1 MKKAERKKKSLLTLA
16 TQTTGQQNEGS
27 VSIKFNQKMIVGLI
41 ACFLTLSTAIIYS
54 GVVENDFIN
63 YDDDIYVT
71 ANQNIHT
78 GLTWKNIKWAFTAT
92 YANNWH
98 PLTWLSHML
107 DIEMYGLNPTGH
119 HITNLVFHVLCVL
132 LLFGLF
138 FYATNQILPSTLVA
152 LLFSLHPVHVESVAW
167 ISERKDVL
175 STLFWFSILW
185 SYVYYSRR
193 RNISRYLTVI
203 SLFALGL
210 MAKPMLVTLPVTLL
224 LFDIWPIQ
232 SFQRNWKTVKLLL
245 LEKLPLF
252 FMSTASSVITLV
264 AQQEAIGTF
273 GRVPLQF
280 RVSNAIVSYYIY
292 LKQCFWPFDLS
303 IFYPYEQQRIHIVI
317 ICLLSLVIISGLLLW
332 FGIRKRYLCMGWLW
346 YLLTLIPVIGIIQAG
361 EQSHADRYTYLP
373 MVGVFVVISWGLNDL
388 FSKLKHRKRFA
399 IGLTFLIVVP
409 ALGIITTRQ
418 VKLWK
423 DSITLFTHAIEVTR
437 DNYLAYNNLGVA
449 FEKSGRINEAID
461 LYEKALKV
469 DSCYADANYNIAVA
483 MVESNKIDDAIHYYK
498 RVLEIRPDDLKA
510 INNLAGAYFNKNEF
524 ASSISLLK
532 KALSLA
538 KASGKE
544 NMISDVTN
552 NLKYMENRLTETQG
566 KTGQ

>member
-1 MKKAERKKKSLLTLA
+1 MKKAERKLKSLLTIA
-16 TQTTGQQNEGS
+16 SQTTGQQNEGL
-27 VSIKFNQKMIVGLI
+27 VSIKFNRKMIVGLM
-41 ACFLTLSTAIIYS
+41 ACFLIVSTAIIYS

-63 YDDDIYVT
+63 YDDDIYIT
-71 ANQNIHT
+71 ANQNIHK
-78 GLTWKNIKWAFTAT
+78 GLTWENIKWAFSAT

-107 DIEMYGLNPTGH
+107 DIEFYGLNPSGH
-119 HITNLVFHVLCVL
+119 HFTSLMFHVLASL

-138 FYATNQILPSTLVA
+138 FYTTKQLFPSTLVA
-152 LLFSLHPVHVESVAW
+152 ILFSLHPLHVESVAW

-175 STLFWFSILW
+175 STLFWFSIIW
-185 SYVYYSRR
+185 SYIYYSRQR
-193 RNISRYLTVI
+193 TISRYLTVI

-252 FMSTASSVITLV
+252 LMSATSSIITLA
-264 AQQEAIGTF
+264 AQQEAIGSF
-273 GRVPLQF
+273 GRVPLLL
-280 RVSNAIVSYYIY
+280 RLSNAIVSYCIY

-303 IFYPYEQQRIHIVI
+303 IFYPYEQQRIHVVV
-317 ICLLSLVIISGLLLW
+317 ICLFSLVIISGLLLW
-332 FGIRKRYLCMGWLW
+332 FGIRRRYLCMGWLW
-346 YLLTLIPVIGIIQAG
+346 YLSTLIPVIGIIQAG

-373 MVGVFVVISWGLNDL
+373 LIGVFVIISWGLNDL
-388 FSKLKHRKRFA
+388 FSKLKCRKRFA
-399 IGLTFLIVVP
+399 IGLTFLIIVP
-409 ALGIITTRQ
+409 ALGIITMRQ

-423 DSITLFTHAIEVTR
+423 NSITLFTHAIEVTQ

-449 FEKSGRINEAID
+449 FEKTGRINEAIG

-498 RVLEIRPDDLKA
+498 KVLEIRPDDLKA

-524 ASSISLLK
+524 ALSISLLK

-538 KASGKE
+538 KTSGKE
-544 NMISDVTN
+544 DMIRDVTN
-552 NLKYMENRLTETQG
+552 NLKYLENRQTETQG
-566 KTGQ
+566 KTSQ